1 MTARADRR
9 PISPRFTDR
18 RIYERAADGPPGGG
32 ALEVARWPLL
42 LGLLAA
48 VAITATWVASGQV
61 LEGAGRAIDW
71 AAAHD
76 SRMAHV
82 IVTATLATLAMLS
95 AGVAWVRAVS
105 PRRPIRL
112 PDGSGFIAV
121 DDLAARVGEAVVERP
136 DVRAVTVWVLN
147 RRQRGAEVAL
157 DVEVSPDARLQQTSE
172 SITARVKSVLQEQAG
187 LALARPPRMRLRY
200 EELRLHG
207 RRSSNAG

>member
-1 MTARADRR
+1 MTARADHR

-32 ALEVARWPLL
+32 ALQMARWPVGLC
-42 LGLLAA
+42 LLAA
-48 VAITATWVASGQV
+48 VAIAATWVASGQV
-61 LEGAGRAIDW
+61 LDSAGRAIDW
-71 AAAHD
+71 AAVHDGRTAHL
-76 SRMAHV
+76 
-82 IVTATLATLAMLS
+82 IVTAALAALAALS
-95 AGVAWVRAVS
+95 AGAAWVRAVS
-105 PRRPIRL
+105 PRSPIRL
-112 PDGSGFIAV
+112 PDGSGFIGV

-172 SITARVKSVLQEQAG
+172 SITARVKAVMQEQAG
-187 LALARPPRMRLRY
+187 LALARPPQIRLRY